1 MLPVAA
7 ALVHTPTVFLSDAIC
22 GERLRFGPTTPIA
35 TLKRRR
41 WSRLSAFYRA
51 SLTAC
56 GLRVMPNWRPEIY
69 QSDVARQTLGFS
81 AGDWH
86 LAVKPIE
93 HIRPFHGVPNAFVCD
108 WALPELSRS
117 SHGVSPFLDHVR
129 LLGHA
134 DVVICCTEFTAS
146 TLRAAGIANAICLP
160 PCFPPAGATDCRSDR
175 TGATTTF
182 LLHADMDRLSQQ
194 AGMAIDAF
202 MQAKGQRDG
211 LHLRV
216 QVDSGSAKPTA
227 ALQQQ
232 ALRELGIADFDEAVT
247 FEFDVPGDPIQHPAA
262 DFVLCTRAA
271 SGLPIELV
279 EAMLVGVPLI
289 TPLHSGIASLLTSEV
304 VIPVATEAAQATEDE
319 EPLAR
324 FMSLT
329 CHRPTA
335 ASLCYALLTAA
346 DLPNDARAALGA
358 AVRRIAEDRF
368 SLAAFQTGLAALAP
382 LMRI

>member
-1 MLPVAA
+1 M
-7 ALVHTPTVFLSDAIC
+7 HMSTVFLSEAIYD
-22 GERLRFGPTTPIA
+22 ERLRFAATTPVA
-35 TLKRRR
+35 TLERQR
-41 WSRLSAFYRA
+41 WRKLSAFYRA

-56 GLRVMPNWRPEIY
+56 GLRVMPSWRPEIY
-69 QSDVARQTLGFS
+69 QSDVARRAIGFS
-81 AGDWH
+81 DGDWH

-93 HIRPFHGVPNAFVCD
+93 HIRPFHGVPNVFVCD

-129 LLGHA
+129 VLGHA

-146 TLRAAGIANAICLP
+146 TLRAAGIASAICLP
-160 PCFPPAGATDCRSDR
+160 PCFPPAGPTNCGPGW

-182 LLHADMDRLSQQ
+182 LLHADMDRLSLQV
-194 AGMAIDAF
+194 GVAIEAF
-202 MQAKGQRDG
+202 MQARAQRDG

-216 QVDSGSAKPTA
+216 RIDTGSGKPAA
-227 ALQQQ
+227 ALRQQ
-232 ALRELGIADFDEAVT
+232 ALRELGTADLDEAIT
-247 FEFDVPGDPIQHPAA
+247 LMFDLPGDPTQHAAA

-279 EAMLVGVPLI
+279 EAMLAGVPII
-289 TPLHSGIASLLTSEV
+289 TPLHSGIASLLTSNV

-319 EPLAR
+319 EPCAR
-324 FMSLT
+324 LMPLT

-335 ASLCYALLTAA
+335 ASLCHALLTAA
-346 DLPNDARAALGA
+346 DLPDNARAALGA
-358 AVRRIAEDRF
+358 AVRRIAERRF